1 MDATTRINDLI
12 VISEELADVLA
23 QENQALRDRQHGTL
37 DTLLPRKDELSR
49 AYFTRIQGLAE
60 HAQEGEMKTVDPAVR
75 ERLRHQGE
83 LVREL
88 VEENAKLL
96 TIARDVSRRVLD
108 AVAEAVK
115 ASQPQA
121 GTYSAT
127 GKVDP
132 SQGRAAP
139 PTVSISIDQS
149 L

>member
-1 MDATTRINDLI
+1 MDAMTRINDLI

-23 QENQALRDRQHGTL
+23 RENKALRDRQHQEL

-60 HAQEGEMKTVDPAVR
+60 LAKKQDVETIDPAAR
-75 ERLRHQGE
+75 DRLREKGE
-83 LVREL
+83 VVREL

-108 AVAEAVK
+108 AVTEAVK

-121 GTYSAT
+121 GTYSAA
-127 GKVDP
+127 GKVEQTHGQ
-132 SQGRAAP
+132 SAP
-139 PTVSISIDQS
+139 PTLPISVDQS